1 MCYNRFMNNE
11 IQPEIE
17 ATFINID
24 KQDLRN
30 RIRAAGGELLLEETK
45 MRRVVFDTGEHSF
58 ARVRDEGNKVTMSY
72 KYHDSLELGG
82 AKEICLTVDNYD
94 EAVKFVKALGI
105 KPKAEQETLREEWL
119 LDGVEI
125 DIDTWPWIPTFVEI
139 EGPTNEKV
147 VKICELLGFTMKDAI
162 YGSVDEVYKKYFD
175 VTSNDI
181 NYMPEIK
188 FTEIP
193 SWLEA
198 KRRK

>member
-1 MCYNRFMNNE
+1 MINE

-24 KQDLRN
+24 KEKLRE
-30 RIRAAGGELLLEETK
+30 RIRAAGGEVKLEETK
-45 MRRVVFDTGEHSF
+45 MRRVVFNTGPHSF
-58 ARVRDEGNKVTMSY
+58 ARVRDEGDKITMTY
-72 KYHDSLELGG
+72 KCHDSFDLGG

-94 EAVKFVKALGI
+94 EAIKFVKALGVS
-105 KPKAEQETLREEWL
+105 PKAEQETLREEWL

-147 VKICELLGFTMKDAI
+147 IQVSEKLGFKMADAI
-162 YGSVDEVYKKYFD
+162 YGSVDEVYKKYYD
-175 VTSNDI
+175 VTSDDI
-181 NYMPEIK
+181 NFMPEIK

-193 SWLEA
+193 AWLEA